1 MRTKRIQV
9 LVATGVMGLALGTG
23 VGIAAARSHPTVSTT
38 ATISGSMMDSTGTTR
53 SMMGGTAGA
62 ASLMGTTGSM
72 HGGQVSLNM
81 DAMRAMH
88 AGMRSQM
95 PASVRQRCDA
105 LHAKMKADATDSHAA
120 HHTAG

>member
-81 DAMRAMH
+81 DAMH

-95 PASVRQRCDA
+95 PASVRHRCDD
-105 LHAKMKADATDSHAA
+105 LHTTMKADATDSHAA